1 MTKQFIN
8 RVYNHNYTT
17 DNIPCVTFYCITINL
32 FLIMKRSVFALALS
46 MGIFTMHAQ
55 NDRTALEG
63 KRPGDNWSIE
73 LKTGAVTPLTHSA
86 FFKNVRP
93 AFGVGIGKQLTPIFG
108 LGIQGMGYV
117 NTTASKTAFDASE
130 VSVFGKVNLMN
141 FFGSYTGEPRIFEIE
156 ALTGIGWLHYYQNGP
171 GDTNSWS
178 TRLGL
183 NLNFNLGEEKAWT
196 FGIKPAVVY
205 DMQGDFNRKKSRFNA
220 NNAAFELTAGLTYH
234 FMCSNGTHHFTTM
247 KPYDPVEIGELND
260 AVNNL
265 RSQLNDKD
273 MQLNNAMQ
281 QANNLQRE
289 LADCRT
295 QAANIE
301 TVVKTNRIPESI
313 ITFRQG
319 KSVVD
324 ASQLPNVERVAT
336 YMKKHPEARVIIKG
350 YASPEGNL
358 AFNEKLANAR
368 AESVKTILVKRYKI
382 SDTRITAEGQGI
394 GDMFSE
400 PDWNRVSICTIEE
413 GK

>member
-1 MTKQFIN
+1 
-8 RVYNHNYTT
+8 
-17 DNIPCVTFYCITINL
+17 
-32 FLIMKRSVFALALS
+32 MKRSVFALALS

-63 KRPGDNWSIE
+63 TRPGDNWSIE

-141 FFGSYTGEPRIFEIE
+141 LFGSYTGEPRIFEIE

-247 KPYDPVEIGELND
+247 KPYDPVEIGELFDLRRRSCAAHRVLGTVPLNCHRPHIQRLQD
-260 AVNNL
+260 QTSPQTEAQDEIFQSQSASNLVLRVDEPQQQTVGLALRQFGELLLTFLRLLHRFHQGSTRTDLAVAW
-265 RSQLNDKD
+265 RGVPIVQFFQYFSHGVPPPC
-273 MQLNNAMQ
+273 Q
-281 QANNLQRE
+281 QHTIPQKRKTATGTTFCYQ
-289 LADCRT
+289 
-295 QAANIE
+295 NIH
-301 TVVKTNRIPESI
+301 N
-313 ITFRQG
+313 FRQCSNRLKNG
-319 KSVVD
+319 PKS
-324 ASQLPNVERVAT
+324 PR
-336 YMKKHPEARVIIKG
+336 
-350 YASPEGNL
+350 
-358 AFNEKLANAR
+358 
-368 AESVKTILVKRYKI
+368 
-382 SDTRITAEGQGI
+382 
-394 GDMFSE
+394 
-400 PDWNRVSICTIEE
+400 
-413 GK
+413 